1 MSAFTVCIT
10 YPVLLMHE
18 MQYIHPAIKW
28 CLDKDTLHHVSSL
41 CQSINVQLRNLRRIK
56 RYLDKDTLHHVV
68 RVLVLSRIDYGNLL
82 LFGSTSY
89 ELDRVQR
96 LQNSAAPLICSTPL
110 REYIYP
116 ITLGNFIGER
126 IHYKIALL
134 VFKCFNKATPHY
146 ITTLLSHYTP
156 PRFLRSTLDITRF
169 VWLFPG
175 FQCGWVHDLEQ
186 SPNCHWGI

>member
-1 MSAFTVCIT
+1 MFENRMKARFWKTKDGIVMLKKIPVKADITLSVDNVMSAFTVCIT

-18 MQYIHPAIKW
+18 MQYIRPAIKW

-68 RVLVLSRIDYGNLL
+68 RVWVLSRIDYSNLL

-110 REYIYP
+110 R
-116 ITLGNFIGER
+116 
-126 IHYKIALL
+126 
-134 VFKCFNKATPHY
+134 
-146 ITTLLSHYTP
+146 
-156 PRFLRSTLDITRF
+156 
-169 VWLFPG
+169 
-175 FQCGWVHDLEQ
+175 
-186 SPNCHWGI
+186 